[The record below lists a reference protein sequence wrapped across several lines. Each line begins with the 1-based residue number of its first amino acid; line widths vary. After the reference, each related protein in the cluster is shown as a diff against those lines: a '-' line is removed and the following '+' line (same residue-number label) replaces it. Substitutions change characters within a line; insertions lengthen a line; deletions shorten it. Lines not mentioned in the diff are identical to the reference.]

1 MKSFKNILSLVIII
15 ATGVIG
21 YFVARSANTAVAMID
36 PTLLVIS
43 FPATIILGA
52 AAISIEVKILNKINM
67 LNINFNHLK

>member
-15 ATGVIG
+15 VTGVIG

-52 AAISIEVKILNKINM
+52 AVISIEVKILNKINM
-67 LNINFNHLK
+67 LNINF

>member
-15 ATGVIG
+15 VTGVIG

-52 AAISIEVKILNKINM
+52 AVISTEVKILNKINM
-67 LNINFNHLK
+67 LNINF

>member
-15 ATGVIG
+15 VTGVIG
-21 YFVARSANTAVAMID
+21 YFVARSANIAVAMID

-52 AAISIEVKILNKINM
+52 AVISTEVKILNKINM
-67 LNINFNHLK
+67 LNINF

>member
-1 MKSFKNILSLVIII
+1 MKSFKNIFSFVIII

-52 AAISIEVKILNKINM
+52 AVISTEVKILNKINM
-67 LNINFNHLK
+67 LNINF